1 MASSAF
7 NVSDLTSKAID
18 FSWESDNS
26 IEFCYYYLFL
36 SLAEFRLCCRRSQ
49 EFLIRVG
56 LLGAYLV
63 SIFFYFYYSLS
74 VGFLSSIDSFL
85 TLEML
90 LIYLFQSNYLDL
102 QRLCIIGDSPF
113 FIFSILLSTGTIN
126 VFWAICSASSQI
138 FFLDSVLGRTVWA
151 KRCSLSYLRSNDSP
165 DP

>member
-1 MASSAF
+1 MLILRCQDSYAALVDPLNFSSILLQIFRPSFGRFISRYKYDRYSEADKLSSANSNDFYKRGMASSAF

-36 SLAEFRLCCRRSQ
+36 SLAELRFCCRRSQ

-90 LIYLFQSNYLDL
+90 LIYLF
-102 QRLCIIGDSPF
+102 
-113 FIFSILLSTGTIN
+113 
-126 VFWAICSASSQI
+126 
-138 FFLDSVLGRTVWA
+138 
-151 KRCSLSYLRSNDSP
+151 
-165 DP
+165 